1 LVLDLGKAI
10 SIAEEA
16 IFMSEWKHDVS
27 TLGGGQATPAQ
38 CWLASFRMMY
48 RFHKQ
53 PVDSIEARLRAKGI
67 DVGEALST
75 GLSDKSYAAAGEA
88 LGMKKMW
95 SGELF
100 KKPASFT
107 DVGDTDGCE
116 AFVEKL
122 KDGPLWVSRFIDGG
136 YHATVAIGYI
146 DPGYF
151 DDGYIIFNNPW
162 RGPNNATEDRTM
174 RANMYVK
181 HITSAK
187 GSVMAF

>member
-1 LVLDLGKAI
+1 M
-10 SIAEEA
+10 S
-16 IFMSEWKHDVS
+16 SEWKHDVP

-48 RFHKQ
+48 RFHNQ
-53 PVDSIEARLRAKGI
+53 PVESIETRLRAKGI
-67 DVGEALST
+67 DVDEALAT
-75 GLSDKSYAAAGEA
+75 GLSDKSYVAAGSA
-88 LGMKKMW
+88 LGAKGMW

-100 KKPASFT
+100 KNPAGFF
-107 DVGDTDGCE
+107 DVGDTKGCE
-116 AFVEKL
+116 AFVAKL

-136 YHATVAIGYI
+136 YHATVATGYI
-146 DPGYF
+146 DPGALE
-151 DDGYIIFNNPW
+151 DGYIIFNNPW

-181 HITSAK
+181 HITSAS